1 MINIYVKRIRRG
13 EMALEE
19 VPEKWRAAV
28 AAIIEGE

>member
-13 EMALEE
+13 DMTLEE